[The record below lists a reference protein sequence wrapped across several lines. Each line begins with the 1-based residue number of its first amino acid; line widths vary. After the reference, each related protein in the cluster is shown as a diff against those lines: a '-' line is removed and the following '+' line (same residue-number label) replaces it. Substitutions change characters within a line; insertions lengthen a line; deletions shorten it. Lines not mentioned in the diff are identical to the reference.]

1 MGTLVMMQHDFCVTM
16 SQIRSYS
23 QSILKLSH
31 VTSIT
36 IAAKVTK
43 VSLLMPG
50 IYGN

>member
-1 MGTLVMMQHDFCVTM
+1 MTKHDFRVTM

-23 QSILKLSH
+23 RSTGILKLSH

-43 VSLLMPG
+43 ASLLMPG
-50 IYGN
+50 IDGN

>member
-1 MGTLVMMQHDFCVTM
+1 MTQHDFRVTM

-23 QSILKLSH
+23 RSILKLSH

-43 VSLLMPG
+43 ANLLMPG
-50 IYGN
+50 IDGN

>member
-1 MGTLVMMQHDFCVTM
+1 MTKHDFRVTM

-23 QSILKLSH
+23 RSILKLSH

-43 VSLLMPG
+43 ASLLMPG
-50 IYGN
+50 IDGN